1 MMAKNVYTYSLSE
14 PLGATATAKADID
27 AGDGN
32 LAIESLPGGQPMLV
46 RGTLQYL
53 ENQGIPTHSVDM
65 RNGLVTL
72 TLKAGRNEQPRFRFP
87 WAACNGATEWQ
98 IQLHPTVLLD
108 ITAHSHGG
116 NVRLNLAGM
125 AISRLAAD
133 TGGGNMEVVLPN
145 NAANLDVT
153 ARTGAGNVAVEIGSG
168 ITGHNTLD
176 ANSGAGN
183 VVVQVPSGITARI
196 HATSG
201 LGKVIVDSRFSPID
215 AATYQSPD
223 YDEARDKVE
232 ITLHSGAGNVNV
244 NTL

>member
-87 WAACNGATEWQ
+87 WAACNGAPSGRFNSTPPSCWTSP
-98 IQLHPTVLLD
+98 PTA
-108 ITAHSHGG
+108 TAASPLEPGQHGHQPPG
-116 NVRLNLAGM
+116 GH
-125 AISRLAAD
+125 
-133 TGGGNMEVVLPN
+133 TGG
-145 NAANLDVT
+145 AT
-153 ARTGAGNVAVEIGSG
+153 WKWFCQTTRRTL
-168 ITGHNTLD
+168 T
-176 ANSGAGN
+176 
-183 VVVQVPSGITARI
+183 
-196 HATSG
+196 
-201 LGKVIVDSRFSPID
+201 
-215 AATYQSPD
+215 
-223 YDEARDKVE
+223 
-232 ITLHSGAGNVNV
+232 
-244 NTL
+244 